1 MTKIKLPI
9 ISIIT
14 ISLSVIA
21 FISCSNDDQKV
32 QADKEVL
39 KNEIS
44 TTLKLGTTKFVE
56 NHLVITNS
64 IVKILAVQKRNTL
77 NKSALNK
84 INNITDLK
92 EMKTF
97 FANYGIQNAD
107 ELIRLYQKQES
118 NFISFID
125 ENPEFINL
133 TETQRIELIEN
144 EINNSFKSTK
154 INSQIL
160 ARSCTEQ
167 YNIDM
172 KRCNRDYAVNLGLSW
187 VATVGTGGWGALG
200 FVAAVIAYDNCESDA
215 IEDAVDCRN

>member
-1 MTKIKLPI
+1 MTKIKLSI

-32 QADKEVL
+32 QADKDL
-39 KNEIS
+39 N
-44 TTLKLGTTKFVE
+44 LGITKFVE

-64 IVKILAVQKRNTL
+64 IVKILAVQERNTL
-77 NKSALNK
+77 DKSALNK
-84 INNITDLK
+84 INNITNLK
-92 EMKTF
+92 EMRTF

-107 ELIRLYQKQES
+107 ELIRLYQKQER

-133 TETQRIELIEN
+133 TETQRIELIKN

-154 INSQIL
+154 NNSQAF

-172 KRCNRDYAVNLGLSW
+172 KRCYRDYAVNLGLSW

-200 FVAAVIAYDNCESDA
+200 FLGAVIAYDNCKSDA